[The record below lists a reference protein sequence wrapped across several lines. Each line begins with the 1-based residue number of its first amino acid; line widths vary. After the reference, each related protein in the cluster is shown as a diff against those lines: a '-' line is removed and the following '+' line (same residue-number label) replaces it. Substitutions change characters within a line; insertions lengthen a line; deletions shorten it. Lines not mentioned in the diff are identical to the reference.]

1 MIGVNDLCIPTA
13 QGWRPLAVLAYPAAA
28 MKCAESW
35 AFGIMTLAASLLPE
49 PCTATAAVGVS
60 YNVYGVLFIGFVAC
74 STAACV
80 TVGNRLGAGKWPSSR
95 PPLHCNRRFSYP
107 LPPPHHPSAP
117 SPSRITNITP
127 CALPIQAVESLHPA
141 STLQACKLD

>member
-1 MIGVNDLCIPTA
+1 MYLSTGYHNYCVHIPTA

-35 AFGIMTLAASLLPE
+35 AFTLMTLAASLLPD

-60 YNVYGVLFIGFVAC
+60 YNVYGVLFIAFVAC

-80 TVGNRLGAGKWPSSR
+80 TVGNRLGAGKWS
-95 PPLHCNRRFSYP
+95 LYP
-107 LPPPHHPSAP
+107 DCTHPNEDYGMIP
-117 SPSRITNITP
+117 SPCATDITVF
-127 CALPIQAVESLHPA
+127 AV
-141 STLQACKLD
+141 TC